1 MTRFIVLSLATLLL
15 VIAAPP
21 LEAVEEAEYRVIR
34 ADDAIEIREYAPSVI
49 AEVIVDGDFEEAS
62 NRAFRPLF
70 RYFDGDNTMRREIAM
85 TAPVSQQKSAGQ
97 SAQKI
102 EMTAPVSQAKAPGGW
117 AVSFMMP
124 ASYTMETLPTPN
136 DPAVGLREVPAYRAA
151 AIRYSGR
158 WTESRYADHLAKLRE
173 WLDREGLRADG
184 DPVWARYNAPFVP
197 WFLRRNEIII
207 RLR

>member
-15 VIAAPP
+15 GVVAPP
-21 LEAVEEAEYRVIR
+21 LAAVEEAEYRVIR

-49 AEVIVDGDFEEAS
+49 AEVIVDGEFEEAS

-70 RYFDGDNTMRREIAM
+70 RYIDGENTMRREIAM
-85 TAPVSQQKSAGQ
+85 TAPVSQQKND
-97 SAQKI
+97 AQKI
-102 EMTAPVSQAKAPGGW
+102 EMTAPVSQERVPSGW

-124 ASYTMETLPTPN
+124 ASYSMETLPTPN

-173 WLDREGLRADG
+173 WLDQEGLQTVG